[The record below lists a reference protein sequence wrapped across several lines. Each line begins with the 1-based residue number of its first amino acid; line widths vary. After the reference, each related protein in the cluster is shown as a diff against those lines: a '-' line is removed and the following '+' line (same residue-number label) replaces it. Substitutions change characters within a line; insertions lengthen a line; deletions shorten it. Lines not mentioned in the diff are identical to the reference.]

1 MNDAMSINISYLI
14 GSNLL
19 ILVYYSIP
27 QVRPPIEPHLFKGR
41 RRASRQTRQKSAEYG
56 KKHLF
61 GTLCSKK
68 DENEFFSFLYN
79 YSKITGALRR
89 VPRWARR
96 APLLQLAPLVPF
108 VQRAP
113 SLHRMV

>member
-41 RRASRQTRQKSAEYG
+41 RRASRQTRQKSAEYR
-56 KKHLF
+56 KSTYL
-61 GTLCSKK
+61 T
-68 DENEFFSFLYN
+68 
-79 YSKITGALRR
+79 R
-89 VPRWARR
+89 
-96 APLLQLAPLVPF
+96 F
-108 VQRAP
+108 VAKRQE
-113 SLHRMV
+113 